1 MNPIVPVMMAVGAI
15 IFFTGLSALIRV
27 NFKKTKTINFFGK
40 AYGLWR
46 FIVTTILSG
55 VALIMVSIYLNKL
68 FPPDIEVIVEDHSI
82 ALSSNLRYE
91 LSSILPV
98 DGNNEKMMSA
108 INRFQKEYQDALLKG
123 EKNTMELL
131 ILEMS
136 FLIRTEL
143 ERQNHPYHQIGS
155 EVERIMRFLKQKS
168 D

>member
-15 IFFTGLSALIRV
+15 IFFTGLSALIRL
-27 NFKKTKTINFFGK
+27 NFKKTTTINFFGK
-40 AYGLWR
+40 VYGPWR
-46 FIVTTILSG
+46 FIVITIFSG
-55 VALIMVSIYLNKL
+55 VALIMVSTHLNKL
-68 FPPDIEVIVEDHSI
+68 FPPEVEATQEAHSI
-82 ALSSNLRYE
+82 VLSSNLRYE
-91 LSSILPV
+91 LSSIFPA
-98 DGNNEKMMSA
+98 DGNNEKMINA
-108 INRFQKEYQDALLKG
+108 ISRFQKEYQGALSKG

-143 ERQNHPYHQIGS
+143 QKQNYPSHQIGS